1 MRRLDL
7 RSSLFWMVVSIMA
20 IFLSSK
26 LPFGSFASPGAGF
39 LPLSV
44 GVLMFLLS
52 FILFIQSF
60 SKGEGGI
67 KTLWARSGTGRV
79 LLILVSLLFYGLFL
93 EKLGFILITFL
104 LMGFL
109 LLAIGKVRKSIV
121 ILLSLLSSLGCYGA
135 FQLWLNV
142 QLPKGIFGF

>member
-1 MRRLDL
+1 MI
-7 RSSLFWMVVSIMA
+7 VSA
-20 IFLSSK
+20 VTVFLSSK
-26 LPFGSFASPGAGF
+26 LPVGSFANPGAGF

-52 FILFIQSF
+52 LLLFVQSF
-60 SKGEGGI
+60 SKGEGRI
-67 KTLWARSGTGRV
+67 KTLLAKGGTGRV
-79 LLILVSLLFYGLFL
+79 LLILLSLIFYGLFL
-93 EKLGFILITFL
+93 EKLGFILMTFL

-109 LLAIGKVRKSIV
+109 LLAIGKVKRSLV
-121 ILLSLLSSLGCYGA
+121 IFLSLVSSLGCYGV